1 MATFDLTSGDDFVH
15 VAGDGRVPPAG
26 VTELAVATD
35 LADLARMVSGGTDYV
50 YLGGANDT
58 LQAGAFLDAT
68 DTVDT
73 VLSYENIVKA
83 VRAIVAAS
91 HFHLIETLAEKVAA
105 ECLTHYTV
113 NSVKVKI
120 EKPDIFP
127 DAATVGIEIERP

>member
-1 MATFDLTSGDDFVH
+1 VTRAGPKGKPYRIFVHDLEMIASVGVHEFEKVRPQRIRVSIDLTVGP
-15 VAGDGRVPPAG
+15 RPP
-26 VTELAVATD
+26 
-35 LADLARMVSGGTDYV
+35 
-50 YLGGANDT
+50 
-58 LQAGAFLDAT
+58 DAT

-83 VRAIVAAS
+83 VRAIVATG
-91 HFHLIETLAEKVAA
+91 HFHLIETLAERIAA

-113 NSVKVKI
+113 SAAKVKL